1 MPHYLTTS
9 SSDDDEA
16 PAQRPVARR
25 RTPPEVIHID
35 QEPPASDDSDSE
47 DSARALSVID
57 CRSDSERSASS
68 DDDDDEAPSP
78 DDDATPRRG
87 EYSFSAQPAATPSLS
102 LKTMKQT
109 IKDAGLGV
117 SDLVERKDV
126 EERYAQ
132 AKARLAEAERL
143 KRRSRDDDGA
153 PAPKVPRV
161 TPPRPPRPSQPR
173 ARRMA
178 QAPRGVRTEP
188 RTDVHVVHNVRGVE
202 GLSIAYDVCDEEVEA
217 RIFEGTE
224 SCNRRSYDMAFQKKG
239 ARRQT
244 DWRLMKNPSKKQD
257 AEGNWYGRASS
268 DVHSF
273 RHYAWFDWAAIGFA
287 RDHLWT
293 GLPLPDLNKRSQYIP
308 HRTRCIPNM
317 LSCHFDPQGQYGEAI
332 VGLSVGADAILVM
345 QRCAKGHSRC
355 NCKASEKER
364 IYIPLPRRSMYIFR
378 GRARYSLSPG
388 YTHGLEWPAKRAAPP
403 DWNPTGERRSITYR
417 AGKAWNL
424 FCLEEPPF
432 PELCRAD
439 PAERAVRADAL
450 RPLKDRK
457 TKRKGERERWVRPNE
472 ESLASLGR
480 HYEKLAWRF

>member
-68 DDDDDEAPSP
+68 DDDDEEAPSP

-224 SCNRRSYDMAFQKKG
+224 ACNRRSYDMAFQKKG

-257 AEGNWYGRASS
+257 AEGNWYGRAAAN
-268 DVHSF
+268 VWSF
-273 RHYAWFDWAAIGFA
+273 RRYAWFDWAAIGFA
-287 RDHLWT
+287 RDHLWA
-293 GLPLPDLNKRSQYIP
+293 GLALPDEIKYNQYIP
-308 HRTRCIPNM
+308 HQTRRKKNM
-317 LSCHFDPQGQYGEAI
+317 LSCHFDPQGHYGEAI
-332 VGLSVGADAILVM
+332 VGMSVGADAILVM

-355 NCKASEKER
+355 NCKAAEVEK
-364 IYIPLPRRSMYIFR
+364 ICLPLPRRSMYIFR
-378 GRARYSLSPG
+378 GRARYSLQPG

-403 DWNPTGERRSITYR
+403 DWNPTGERRSMTYR

-432 PELCRAD
+432 PELCRAS
-439 PAERAVRADAL
+439 PAERTQRADAL

>member
-1 MPHYLTTS
+1 MVHCLTS
-9 SSDDDEA
+9 SSSDEEA
-16 PAQRPVARR
+16 PAQRPAARR
-25 RTPPEVIHID
+25 RNRPPEVIEID
-35 QEPPASDDSDSE
+35 QSPPASDDSDSE

-57 CRSDSERSASS
+57 CRSASESSDSS
-68 DDDDDEAPSP
+68 DDEA
-78 DDDATPRRG
+78 PRRG
-87 EYSFSAQPAATPSLS
+87 EYSFSAQPAATRSLS

-109 IKDAGLGV
+109 IKDAGLPTA
-117 SDLVERKDV
+117 DLIERKDV

-153 PAPKVPRV
+153 PAPKSPRV
-161 TPPRPPRPSQPR
+161 TPPPRPPRPSQPR
-173 ARRMA
+173 ARRLA
-178 QAPRGVRTEP
+178 QPPHGVGTVPSTGVR
-188 RTDVHVVHNVRGVE
+188 VVHNVSGVE

-224 SCNRRSYDMAFQKKG
+224 ACNRRSYDMAFQKSG

-257 AEGNWYGRASS
+257 ADGNWYGRAASN
-268 DVHSF
+268 VRSF
-273 RHYAWFDWAAIGFA
+273 RHFAWFDWAAIGFA
-287 RDHLWT
+287 RDHLWA
-293 GLPLPDLNKRSQYIP
+293 GLALPDEIKYNQYIP
-308 HRTRCIPNM
+308 CQTRRIPNM
-317 LSCHFDPQGQYGEAI
+317 LSPHFDPQGHYGEAI

-355 NCKASEKER
+355 DCKAAEKEK

-378 GRARYSLSPG
+378 GRARYSLQPG

-403 DWNPTGERRSITYR
+403 DWNPTGERRSMTYR

-432 PELCRAD
+432 PELCRAS
-439 PAERAVRADAL
+439 PAERAQRADAL